1 MARGAMTE
9 DSQAR
14 VRTMFDAAVIAGR
27 VDELAAEIARSLPE
41 TFTVAGLLKG
51 AFVFVADLVRAL
63 DRAGCRPKVE
73 FLQVSS
79 YGLGKDSSGN
89 VKVIGGMPD
98 SVRGQAVLLVDD
110 IQDTGRTIAFT
121 RGLLEEHSA
130 ARIWTCALLDKPSRR
145 VVGGDCDFTGF
156 VIPDVFVVGY
166 GIDYAERYRHLPFIG
181 MVE

>member
-1 MARGAMTE
+1 MTE
-9 DSQAR
+9 VAAGQVGTLFDEATVRSR
-14 VRTMFDAAVIAGR
+14 VE
-27 VDELAAEIARSLPE
+27 ELAAEIAATLPQP
-41 TFTVAGLLKG
+41 FTVVGLLKG
-51 AFVFVADLVRAL
+51 AFVFVADLMRAL
-63 DRAGCRPKVE
+63 DRAGCQPRVE

-98 SVRGQAVLLVDD
+98 SVGGQTVLLVDD

-121 RGLLEEHSA
+121 RAMLEEHGA
-130 ARIWTCALLDKPSRR
+130 ARVWTCALLDKPSRR

-166 GIDYAERYRHLPFIG
+166 GIDYAERFRHLPFIG
-181 MVE
+181 AVS